1 MTDPQ
6 DQLRLAAIFA
16 ENVRRALRHLP
27 TETVADLT
35 DGIEADI
42 ASSLSDGASLPSIDE
57 YTADLLRGAGID
69 PPKISELD
77 EKPHYFTRIFSCI
90 KNLTLRVFEF
100 LSPLAPAWWLFRAWV
115 VTQVLGWMICDTD
128 SIRPFV
134 NQWGENALVGIIVF
148 VCVVVLSVKLGRQ
161 KRFVAATTTVNIAL
175 LIFGLVIG
183 FSQPM
188 AHNIYYQDPNSWP
201 SNLTVA
207 PFDCQAIQLPYV
219 VGMSSTDAVEVL
231 YAAGFGSYFVDQEL
245 MQRLDFVPKTVI
257 LQQDPTSS
265 YLCDGSAGPAPV
277 QLVVDLSTTASTTSS
292 IATSTTT
299 RPVVSSTTT
308 TLSTT
313 TVQTLPLATTA
324 APQSKTVPKP
334 PTTVTGISTSIPTTV
349 P

>member
-161 KRFVAATTTVNIAL
+161 KRFVAATTTVNQPTGGTQAVGGTTNKAL
-175 LIFGLVIG
+175 GNEVDLDLTYAYTEDVKFGV
-183 FSQPM
+183 
-188 AHNIYYQDPNSWP
+188 
-201 SNLTVA
+201 
-207 PFDCQAIQLPYV
+207 
-219 VGMSSTDAVEVL
+219 
-231 YAAGFGSYFVDQEL
+231 
-245 MQRLDFVPKTVI
+245 
-257 LQQDPTSS
+257 
-265 YLCDGSAGPAPV
+265 SAGYFAPGRAFDSTNKDSAT
-277 QLVVDLSTTASTTSS
+277 QLLTSVNV
-292 IATSTTT
+292 AF
-299 RPVVSSTTT
+299 
-308 TLSTT
+308 
-313 TVQTLPLATTA
+313 
-324 APQSKTVPKP
+324 
-334 PTTVTGISTSIPTTV
+334 
-349 P
+349 